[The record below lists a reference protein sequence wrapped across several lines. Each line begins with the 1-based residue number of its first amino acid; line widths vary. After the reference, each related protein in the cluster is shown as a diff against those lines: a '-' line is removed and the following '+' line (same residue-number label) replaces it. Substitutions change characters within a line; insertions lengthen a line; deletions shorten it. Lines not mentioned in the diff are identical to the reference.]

1 MFCLDSGFTTI
12 EKKILDISMRK
23 GTYDNSLEYFN
34 SVIALKDRLEY
45 RMGCYLYSLFP
56 EISNDDILFVFQ
68 DRTKL
73 TSLFEKR

>member
-34 SVIALKDRLEY
+34 SVIALKDRLEDS
-45 RMGCYLYSLFP
+45 MGCSLYYLFP

>member
-45 RMGCYLYSLFP
+45 RMGCSLYSLFP

-73 TSLFEKR
+73 TALFEKR